1 MVMALGHSVKR
12 PFCGLSADI
21 LCVQAKHVDTESQ
34 KPTEGVSEGAAAPT
48 NIRVP
53 LPTKE
58 FYFMYS
64 NPSLISYLPNVG
76 TL

>member
-1 MVMALGHSVKR
+1 MLTYLR
-12 PFCGLSADI
+12 
-21 LCVQAKHVDTESQ
+21 VQAKQVDTESQ
-34 KPTEGVSEGAAAPT
+34 KPTGVSEGAAEPT

-64 NPSLISYLPNVG
+64 NSSLMSYLPNVG

>member
-1 MVMALGHSVKR
+1 M
-12 PFCGLSADI
+12 
-21 LCVQAKHVDTESQ
+21 DTESQ
-34 KPTEGVSEGAAAPT
+34 KPTGVSEGAAEPT

-64 NPSLISYLPNVG
+64 NSSLISYLPNVG

>member
-1 MVMALGHSVKR
+1 MVVVLGHSVKR
-12 PFCGLSADI
+12 PFWELSADI
-21 LCVQAKHVDTESQ
+21 LWVQAKHVDTESQ
-34 KPTEGVSEGAAAPT
+34 KPTGVSEGAAAPT